1 MLKDV
6 RIFFIQTLKQTN
18 VILFPT
24 KVYIFELNLSD
35 MTTLN
40 ILDIKSAYNA
50 ADDNDV
56 LSLIEAVRQGVKFNA
71 FFNFA
76 NKGPFS
82 INEWS
87 AFLHLSER
95 TMQRYKREKK
105 TFDSLQSEKIL
116 EIALLYK
123 KGTEVFG
130 TAAQF
135 NIWLTANNVALG
147 GVKPKDL
154 FDSSFGI
161 NLLKDELG
169 RIEYGVLA

>member
-1 MLKDV
+1 
-6 RIFFIQTLKQTN
+6 
-18 VILFPT
+18 
-24 KVYIFELNLSD
+24 
-35 MTTLN
+35 MTTLD
-40 ILDIKSAYNA
+40 ILGNAGSYNS
-50 ADDNDV
+50 ADDKDV
-56 LSLIEAVRQGVKFNA
+56 LSIIEAVRQGVKFNA

-105 TFDSLQSEKIL
+105 TFDPLQSEKIL

-123 KGTEVFG
+123 KGTDVFG
-130 TAAQF
+130 NGEKF
-135 NIWLTANNVALG
+135 NNWLTTNNVALG
-147 GVKPKDL
+147 NVKPKDL

>member
-1 MLKDV
+1 MA
-6 RIFFIQTLKQTN
+6 T
-18 VILFPT
+18 
-24 KVYIFELNLSD
+24 LNLLEP
-35 MTTLN
+35 T
-40 ILDIKSAYNA
+40 SAYTV
-50 ADDNDV
+50 DDKDV
-56 LSLIEAVRQGVKFNA
+56 LSLIAVVRQGVKFNA

-76 NKGPFS
+76 SKGPFS

-87 AFLHLSER
+87 GFLHLSER

-105 TFDSLQSEKIL
+105 TFDALQSEKIL

-123 KGTEVFG
+123 KGTDVFG
-130 TAAQF
+130 TSDKF
-135 NIWLTANNVALG
+135 NVWLTTDNVALG
-147 GVKPKDL
+147 NVKPKDL

>member
-1 MLKDV
+1 MA
-6 RIFFIQTLKQTN
+6 
-18 VILFPT
+18 
-24 KVYIFELNLSD
+24 
-35 MTTLN
+35 TLN
-40 ILDIKSAYNA
+40 ILDSKSVYNSV
-50 ADDNDV
+50 DDNDV
-56 LSLIEAVRQGVKFNA
+56 LSIIEAVRQGVKFNA

-130 TAAQF
+130 TGEKF
-135 NIWLTANNVALG
+135 NTWLTSNNVALG

>member
-1 MLKDV
+1 MV
-6 RIFFIQTLKQTN
+6 A
-18 VILFPT
+18 
-24 KVYIFELNLSD
+24 
-35 MTTLN
+35 
-40 ILDIKSAYNA
+40 LDILGSTASFNST
-50 ADDNDV
+50 DDKDV
-56 LSLIEAVRQGVKFNA
+56 LSIIDAVRQGVKFNA

-116 EIALLYK
+116 EIALLYR

-130 TAAQF
+130 TGEKF
-135 NIWLTANNVALG
+135 NNWLTNDNVALG

>member
-1 MLKDV
+1 MA
-6 RIFFIQTLKQTN
+6 T
-18 VILFPT
+18 
-24 KVYIFELNLSD
+24 LNLLD
-35 MTTLN
+35 TTA
-40 ILDIKSAYNA
+40 AYTSV
-50 ADDNDV
+50 DDKDV

-130 TAAQF
+130 TGEKF
-135 NIWLTANNVALG
+135 NNWLTTDNVALG
-147 GVKPKDL
+147 NVKPKDL

>member
-1 MLKDV
+1 MA
-6 RIFFIQTLKQTN
+6 T
-18 VILFPT
+18 
-24 KVYIFELNLSD
+24 LNLLE
-35 MTTLN
+35 T
-40 ILDIKSAYNA
+40 A
-50 ADDNDV
+50 ATYPAVDDNDV

-71 FFNFA
+71 FFSFA

-105 TFDSLQSEKIL
+105 TFDALQSEKIL

-123 KGTEVFG
+123 KGTDVFG
-130 TAAQF
+130 TADKF
-135 NIWLTANNVALG
+135 NNWLTTQNVAIG
-147 GVKPKDL
+147 NIKPKDL

-169 RIEYGVLA
+169 RIEYGILA

>member
-1 MLKDV
+1 MA
-6 RIFFIQTLKQTN
+6 T
-18 VILFPT
+18 
-24 KVYIFELNLSD
+24 LNL
-35 MTTLN
+35 
-40 ILDIKSAYNA
+40 LDTGTAYTSV
-50 ADDNDV
+50 DDKDV

-130 TAAQF
+130 TGEKF
-135 NIWLTANNVALG
+135 NNWLTTENVALG
-147 GVKPKDL
+147 NVKPKDL

-161 NLLKDELG
+161 NLLRDELG

>member
-1 MLKDV
+1 MA
-6 RIFFIQTLKQTN
+6 T
-18 VILFPT
+18 
-24 KVYIFELNLSD
+24 LNL
-35 MTTLN
+35 
-40 ILDIKSAYNA
+40 LDTSTAYTSV
-50 ADDNDV
+50 DDKDV

-105 TFDSLQSEKIL
+105 TFDALQSEKIL

-130 TAAQF
+130 TGEKF
-135 NIWLTANNVALG
+135 NNWLTTQNVALG
-147 GVKPKDL
+147 NVKPKDL

>member
-1 MLKDV
+1 MA
-6 RIFFIQTLKQTN
+6 T
-18 VILFPT
+18 
-24 KVYIFELNLSD
+24 LNL
-35 MTTLN
+35 
-40 ILDIKSAYNA
+40 LDSKAAYNSV
-50 ADDNDV
+50 DDNDV

-130 TAAQF
+130 WFLSQ
-135 NIWLTANNVALG
+135 
-147 GVKPKDL
+147 
-154 FDSSFGI
+154 
-161 NLLKDELG
+161 
-169 RIEYGVLA
+169 

>member
-1 MLKDV
+1 MATV
-6 RIFFIQTLKQTN
+6 
-18 VILFPT
+18 
-24 KVYIFELNLSD
+24 NL
-35 MTTLN
+35 LEPA
-40 ILDIKSAYNA
+40 SAYA
-50 ADDNDV
+50 VDDKEV
-56 LSLIEAVRQGVKFNA
+56 MSLIEAVRQGVKFNA

-87 AFLHLSER
+87 TFLHLSER

-105 TFDSLQSEKIL
+105 TFDPLQSEKIL

-130 TAAQF
+130 DGEKF
-135 NIWLTANNVALG
+135 NNWLTMQNVALG
-147 GVKPKDL
+147 NVKPKDL

>member
-1 MLKDV
+1 MA
-6 RIFFIQTLKQTN
+6 T
-18 VILFPT
+18 
-24 KVYIFELNLSD
+24 LNL
-35 MTTLN
+35 
-40 ILDIKSAYNA
+40 LDTKSAYNSV
-50 ADDNDV
+50 DDKDV
-56 LSLIEAVRQGVKFNA
+56 LSLIEAVRQGVKFSA

-76 NKGPFS
+76 NNGPFS

-87 AFLHLSER
+87 GFLHLSER

-130 TAAQF
+130 TGEKF
-135 NIWLTANNVALG
+135 NTWLTSENVALG
-147 GVKPKDL
+147 SVKPKDL